1 MKYGYN
7 SRLYCTLVNE
17 VGREILFLFAV
28 KHKDESMEDLSVN
41 PAERQTKIKERLKKF
56 FHRRPTMESLV
67 KKGIWKGK
75 TLSIAFIVV

>member
-1 MKYGYN
+1 M
-7 SRLYCTLVNE
+7 
-17 VGREILFLFAV
+17 FAV